1 MRQEKRTK
9 VRLEFIYDLEK
20 RWDRQEKGTKV
31 SLELIYD
38 VEKGCQSQDKDMPGV
53 GGGPCWVDKKGPN
66 VTNHPLYSPDHF
78 VCRVMFWSFPPIS
91 QIWKSAHHEDSNLI

>member
-9 VRLEFIYDLEK
+9 LRLEFIYDLEK

-38 VEKGCQSQDKDMPGV
+38 VEKGCQSKAE
-53 GGGPCWVDKKGPN
+53 
-66 VTNHPLYSPDHF
+66 H
-78 VCRVMFWSFPPIS
+78 
-91 QIWKSAHHEDSNLI
+91 

>member
-38 VEKGCQSQDKDMPGV
+38 VEKGCQSQDKDAQG
-53 GGGPCWVDKKGPN
+53 WRR
-66 VTNHPLYSPDHF
+66 TLL
-78 VCRVMFWSFPPIS
+78 R
-91 QIWKSAHHEDSNLI
+91 

>member
-38 VEKGCQSQDKDMPGV
+38 VEKGCQSQDK
-53 GGGPCWVDKKGPN
+53 N
-66 VTNHPLYSPDHF
+66 TA
-78 VCRVMFWSFPPIS
+78 RVY
-91 QIWKSAHHEDSNLI
+91 L

>member
-9 VRLEFIYDLEK
+9 VRLEFIYELEK

-38 VEKGCQSQDKDMPGV
+38 VEKGCQLSISGQRCPGLEEDLA
-53 GGGPCWVDKKGPN
+53 GLTKK
-66 VTNHPLYSPDHF
+66 VHPLYRVLIISF
-78 VCRVMFWSFPPIS
+78 V
-91 QIWKSAHHEDSNLI
+91 A